1 MRTMLSKEQIK
12 EAVNKQ
18 NKFTGVQL
26 RKLRET
32 FGYEQAKVA
41 ETLSLVG
48 NQISSIEKGHKS
60 ADQRKLVEF
69 AKLYNV
75 TIDFMVTGNRDG
87 LTPAAKAMIDGSEWF
102 T

>member
-1 MRTMLSKEQIK
+1 MLTKDQIK
-12 EAVNKQ
+12 ETVNKQ
-18 NKFTGVQL
+18 NRFTGVQL
-26 RKLRET
+26 KKLRET
-32 FGYEQAKVA
+32 FKLEQREVA

-75 TIDFMVTGNRDG
+75 TIDFIVTGNRDG

>member
-1 MRTMLSKEQIK
+1 MLTKEQIK

-18 NKFTGVQL
+18 NRFTGVQL
-26 RKLRET
+26 KKLRET
-32 FGYEQAKVA
+32 FKLEQREVA

-75 TIDFMVTGNRDG
+75 TIDFIVTGNRDG

>member
-1 MRTMLSKEQIK
+1 MLTKDQIK
-12 EAVNKQ
+12 ENVNKQ
-18 NKFTGVQL
+18 NRFTGVQL
-26 RKLRET
+26 KKLRET
-32 FGYEQAKVA
+32 FKLEQREVA

-75 TIDFMVTGNRDG
+75 TIDFIVTGNRDG

>member
-1 MRTMLSKEQIK
+1 MLSKEQIK

-18 NKFTGVQL
+18 NRFTGFQL
-26 RKLRET
+26 KKLRET
-32 FGYEQAKVA
+32 FKFEQREVA

-48 NQISSIEKGHKS
+48 NQISSIECGHKS
-60 ADQRKLVEF
+60 ADQRKLVQF

-75 TIDFMVTGNRDG
+75 TIDFIVTGNRDG